1 MTRNNWYLQTTW
13 SEAQASSFFE
23 RLARSRTAF
32 HRAQYLRIQA
42 LTLANTGDPTNIA
55 AALGLL
61 QRIFHEH
68 PHKSELPSAY
78 LQAAQCHDALGN
90 IEEATAHFMGAL
102 EAQAQCPNNVSGVA
116 HEFPWFI
123 VRRGLVDL
131 YDQALEA
138 LATADSFLP
147 VQRFKEAACRAFIAA
162 HRGEREAARASA
174 QAALAA
180 AGLKRSPF
188 DRHPT
193 IGLVSEADRKWA
205 EQLELLASA

>member
-1 MTRNNWYLQTTW
+1 MTRNDWFLQTTW

-23 RLARSRTAF
+23 RLARSRTPF

-42 LTLANTGDPTNIA
+42 LTLANTGEPANIST
-55 AALGLL
+55 ALGLL
-61 QRIFHEH
+61 ERIFRDN
-68 PHKSELPSAY
+68 PDKSQLPLAY
-78 LQAAQCHDALGN
+78 LQAANCHDVLGN
-90 IEEATAHFMGAL
+90 IEEATSHFRRAL
-102 EAQAQCPNNVSGVA
+102 EAQRQYPNDVSGVA

-131 YDQALEA
+131 YDEALEA

-147 VQRFKEAACRAFIAA
+147 AQRFREAACRAFIAA
-162 HRGEREAARASA
+162 HGGEREAARALA

-193 IGLVSEADRKWA
+193 IGLVSEADMEWA
-205 EQLELLASA
+205 ERLELLASA